1 MGFQFKICLF
11 LLFVFEFTFAVWV
24 TLPDEKLPWLGIQ
37 LQQVHLLW
45 GFALLKKAAFLHQF
59 MTKCPATPL
68 QKEHKYFKYTFH
80 IFPTLS

>member
-1 MGFQFKICLF
+1 MLALFSVLDLCEFCVSFVGPLGYCICGYF
-11 LLFVFEFTFAVWV
+11 MRGVA
-24 TLPDEKLPWLGIQ
+24 LPPT
-37 LQQVHLLW
+37 
-45 GFALLKKAAFLHQF
+45 KAAFLHQF